1 MIICTWGGGGGEE
14 STLSAW
20 LLVKNSHLRESRAP
34 YWPRE
39 NQKIPTSLRGIRRD
53 FPVKKLATR
62 FFSGGNQDPEFPQG
76 SLGGAIPE
84 YTQNGQSG

>member
-1 MIICTWGGGGGEE
+1 MRKPY
-14 STLSAW
+14 TLDVITSQKQSFEGI
-20 LLVKNSHLRESRAP
+20 LSRTP

-39 NQKIPTSLRGIRRD
+39 NQKIPTSLRGIRLD